1 MGAGIERAPPFL
13 HRHSCAHYCCQR
25 LIICFMLCDAQ
36 ACDPMDEASR
46 WQTFMNEPVDVSK
59 KSWRLAPFAREL
71 AAAWPR
77 CSVWQPPCMI
87 STCTG
92 VPWLVWACTES
103 RCSAGV
109 PMVGVQVHCGGQH
122 ARHGSQTV

>member
-1 MGAGIERAPPFL
+1 
-13 HRHSCAHYCCQR
+13 
-25 LIICFMLCDAQ
+25 MLCDAQ

-77 CSVWQPPCMI
+77 CSVC
-87 STCTG
+87 G
-92 VPWLVWACTES
+92 S
-103 RCSAGV
+103 RRA
-109 PMVGVQVHCGGQH
+109 
-122 ARHGSQTV
+122 

>member
-59 KSWRLAPFAREL
+59 KSWRLAARAREL
-71 AAAWPR
+71 AAAWPHR
-77 CSVWQPPCMI
+77 SVMAAAVHDQHLHGRAVI
-87 STCTG
+87 R
-92 VPWLVWACTES
+92 VVWACTD
-103 RCSAGV
+103 
-109 PMVGVQVHCGGQH
+109 
-122 ARHGSQTV
+122 